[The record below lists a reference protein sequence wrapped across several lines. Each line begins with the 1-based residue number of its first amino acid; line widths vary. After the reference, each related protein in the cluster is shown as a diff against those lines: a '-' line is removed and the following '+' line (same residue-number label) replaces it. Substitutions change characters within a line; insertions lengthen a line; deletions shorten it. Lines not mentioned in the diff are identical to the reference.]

1 MTAPSTGVPT
11 AYLALRADAQ
21 RVLGAWT
28 APDPGQERLRV
39 ELLAHCAEHP
49 DAMAKQGPPAHLTA
63 SALVLNRSLDKV
75 LLTLHAKAGLWLQ
88 FGGHF
93 EPGDE
98 SVLAA
103 EQRLRG
109 YTPGDESVLAAATR
123 EAREESGITDLE
135 LHPELAH
142 LDRHA
147 LLASGFGRCSEHL
160 DLRYVGVTDDEDG
173 YAVSDESLDVAWW
186 PVDALP
192 GASGAELRPLAEA
205 ARRVLAS

>member
-1 MTAPSTGVPT
+1 VPT

-21 RVLGAWT
+21 RVLEGWA
-28 APDPGQERLRV
+28 APDPEQERLRV

-63 SALVLNRSLDKV
+63 SALVLNPSLDQV

-93 EPGDE
+93 EPGD
-98 SVLAA
+98 A
-103 EQRLRG
+103 
-109 YTPGDESVLAAATR
+109 SVLAAATR
-123 EAREESGITDLE
+123 EAREESGIADLE
-135 LHPELAH
+135 LHPQLAH

-192 GASGAELRPLAEA
+192 EASRHEIAPLVDA
-205 ARRVLAS
+205 ARRVLAT

>member
-1 MTAPSTGVPT
+1 MS
-11 AYLALRADAQ
+11 
-21 RVLGAWT
+21 
-28 APDPGQERLRV
+28 
-39 ELLAHCAEHP
+39 
-49 DAMAKQGPPAHLTA
+49 KQGPPAHLTA
-63 SALVLNRSLDKV
+63 SALVLNRALDKV

-93 EPGDE
+93 EPGD
-98 SVLAA
+98 
-103 EQRLRG
+103 G
-109 YTPGDESVLAAATR
+109 SVLAAATR
-123 EAREESGITDLE
+123 EAREESGIATLE

-192 GASGAELRPLAEA
+192 DGSRDEIAPLATA
-205 ARRVLAS
+205 ARRLLG

>member
-1 MTAPSTGVPT
+1 MTAAIDGVPA

-21 RVLGAWT
+21 RVLEGWA
-28 APDPGQERLRV
+28 APDPDQERLRV

-93 EPGDE
+93 EPDDA
-98 SVLAA
+98 SVF
-103 EQRLRG
+103 
-109 YTPGDESVLAAATR
+109 SAATR
-123 EAREESGITDLE
+123 EAREESGIAGLE
-135 LHPELAH
+135 LYPQLAH

-192 GASGAELRPLAEA
+192 EASRHEIGPLVGS
-205 ARRVLAS
+205 ARRLLAP